1 MGNWVCDCP
10 VAQWNADVRD
20 MGILRSYDEQCCAV
34 GRCRRWPVLITDP
47 AAPSW
52 WRPRAVSTLTLA
64 TFAVFVI
71 WSLIGLDHDAYSARM
86 AIMPAV
92 CMLTVLLILVGLWDE
107 NGLMSRLLS
116 VRPLVLLGQVSYSL
130 YLWHP
135 IPQFL
140 LTPQSLPLG
149 KPVLGVI
156 GVAWTVVA
164 TLLTYRYLEKPFI
177 RSRGSVIKEPAEL
190 GADSAIDLRTCTIDK
205 DHHHFPSKPGNPT
218 IGHSRSASTFSP
230 GFPVE
235 DRTGHS

>member
-1 MGNWVCDCP
+1 MSGTWAYFGPTTNSAALLVG
-10 VAQWNADVRD
+10 A
-20 MGILRSYDEQCCAV
+20 AV
-34 GRCRRWPVLITDP
+34 GLWLITDP

-205 DHHHFPSKPGNPT
+205 DHHPIFPANQVTRP
-218 IGHSRSASTFSP
+218 
-230 GFPVE
+230 
-235 DRTGHS
+235 